1 MPWLTYHMA
10 WPMILIT
17 GWALGRVID
26 TTDWT
31 KLKEQRIPFTIATLA
46 YAFLGYPVL
55 VALLARLCPRPLGK
69 GGADFLPTVT
79 AVVVVR
85 NGVDRVV
92 ARVRNLLES
101 DYPAERLGVVVVSDG
116 STDGTEAVLN
126 ALGDPRLRVL
136 GRERQRGKASGINA
150 ALAQTTSEVV
160 VLGDLRQCFAPETI
174 REFVRCFADPKV
186 GAVCGALEV
195 VSGTDA
201 VSGGVDAH
209 WRLENFV
216 RRQEAT
222 FDSSIGY
229 TGAICAVRRAAF
241 VAIPEDTILDDVVIP
256 MLIAQQGFRVV
267 YEPAARATD
276 PQPFALGIE
285 HRRKR
290 RTMAG
295 NFQMLFRYPRW
306 LLPWHN
312 RLWWQLISH
321 KYLRL
326 LGFPLLV
333 TMLAANLAL
342 LRFAPYRALLAGQ
355 MAFYLL
361 AGVGLAAPRLRHRL
375 FALPASF
382 VFVTWRTM
390 LGLRD
395 YLRTPSKLGWDQA
408 A

>member
-1 MPWLTYHMA
+1 MGYAVPLA
-10 WPMILIT
+10 SLIAQ
-17 GWALGRVID
+17 GLFWVSFL
-26 TTDWT
+26 
-31 KLKEQRIPFTIATLA
+31 TLA

-55 VALLARLCPRPLGK
+55 VALVARLRPRLVVKGDAGFTPL
-69 GGADFLPTVT
+69 VS

-85 NGVDRVV
+85 NGVDRIVP
-92 ARVRNLLES
+92 RVRNLLES
-101 DYPAERLGVVVVSDG
+101 DYPVDRLEVVVVSDG
-116 STDGTEAVLN
+116 STDGTEA
-126 ALGDPRLRVL
+126 ALSTLADPRLCVL
-136 GRERQRGKASGINA
+136 GREGHCGKASGLNA
-150 ALAQTTSEVV
+150 ALAQARGDVV
-160 VLGDLRQCFAPETI
+160 VLGDARQRFAPETI
-174 REFVRCFADPKV
+174 RAFARCFADPQV
-186 GAVCGALEV
+186 GAVCGALDV
-195 VSGTDA
+195 TPGVDA

-216 RRQEAT
+216 RRQEAA

-241 VAIPEDTILDDVVIP
+241 VAIPEDTILDDVVTP
-256 MLIAQQGFRVV
+256 MLIALQGYRVV
-267 YEPAARATD
+267 YEPAARGSD
-276 PQPFALGIE
+276 PQPFASGIE

-333 TMLAANLAL
+333 SMMAANVAL
-342 LRFAPYRALLAGQ
+342 LHVPGYRVLLCGQFVFYALASLGI
-355 MAFYLL
+355 L
-361 AGVGLAAPRLRHRL
+361 VPSLRHRV

-382 VFVTWRTM
+382 VFVNWRTM

-395 YLRTPSKLGWDQA
+395 YLLASRKPGWEQA

>member
-1 MPWLTYHMA
+1 MFS
-10 WPMILIT
+10 LIPVAAQVLFW
-17 GWALGRVID
+17 GSLLA
-26 TTDWT
+26 
-31 KLKEQRIPFTIATLA
+31 LA

-55 VALLARLCPRPLGK
+55 VALIARLRPRPVAR
-69 GGADFLPTVT
+69 GGADFVPHVS

-85 NGVDRVV
+85 NGVDRIA

-101 DYPAERLGVVVVSDG
+101 EYPSDRLEVLVVSDG
-116 STDGTEAVLN
+116 STDGTEA
-126 ALGDPRLRVL
+126 ALAALADPRLRVL
-136 GRERQRGKASGINA
+136 GRERHCGKASGLNA
-150 ALAQTTSEVV
+150 ALAQARGEVV
-160 VLGDLRQCFAPETI
+160 VLGDARQRFAPNAI
-174 REFVRCFADPKV
+174 GAFARCFADPIV
-186 GAVCGALEV
+186 GAVCGSLEV
-195 VSGTDA
+195 VSGDDA

-216 RRQEAT
+216 RRQEAA

-241 VAIPEDTILDDVVIP
+241 VEIPEDTILDDVVTP
-256 MLIAQQGFRVV
+256 MLIAQQGYRVV
-267 YEPAARATD
+267 YEPAAKGTD
-276 PQPFALGIE
+276 PQPFASGIE
-285 HRRKR
+285 NRRKR

-312 RLWWQLISH
+312 RLWWQLLSH

-326 LGFPLLV
+326 LGFPLMA
-333 TMLAANLAL
+333 TMVLANLLL
-342 LRFAPYRALLAGQ
+342 LRLPVYRAMLSGQIVFYALAGLG
-355 MAFYLL
+355 MAVP
-361 AGVGLAAPRLRHRL
+361 GLRHRL

-382 VFVTWRTM
+382 VFVNWRTM

-395 YLRTPSKLGWDQA
+395 YLRAPPKPGWEQA